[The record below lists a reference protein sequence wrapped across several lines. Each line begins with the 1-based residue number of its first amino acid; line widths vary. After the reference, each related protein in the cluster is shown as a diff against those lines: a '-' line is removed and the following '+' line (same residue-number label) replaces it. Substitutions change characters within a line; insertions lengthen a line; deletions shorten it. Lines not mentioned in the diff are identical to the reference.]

1 MEMKP
6 IVVVAY
12 NGDLD
17 NFVKDLFKYEKI
29 VDVWKRKNPGYT
41 AELIADID
49 EGEFYTITISCKKP
63 PEK

>member
-12 NGDLD
+12 TGDLD

-29 VDVWKRKNPGYT
+29 LDKWKKNHPNH
-41 AELIADID
+41 
-49 EGEFYTITISCKKP
+49 EGELKAEIDGGEYYTITISCKKQ
-63 PEK
+63 